1 MICQGNTCGGER
13 NEGTAAGA
21 EAFSLSAGLTPERR
35 TGKNED
41 GGIRDADFRANL
53 TKSHP
58 GLWGAPSTGCQQG
71 EPHTGQ
77 ESPACPSAH
86 HWLRVAWGEHDV
98 STKAVD
104 GPKDPRGA
112 VQICPLLKLTALIA
126 RHSLWIHT
134 SVIQICALT
143 QSLHISSNFLSYWA
157 ISLQLYTAHDHLPL

>member
-13 NEGTAAGA
+13 NEGAGAGA

-41 GGIRDADFRANL
+41 GGIWDADFRANL
-53 TKSHP
+53 TKSQP
-58 GLWGAPSTGCQQG
+58 VLWGAPSTGCQQG

-86 HWLRVAWGEHDV
+86 HWLRMAWGEHDV

-126 RHSLWIHT
+126 CHNPRINT
-134 SVIQICALT
+134 SVKTLRSNTKPKIQPP
-143 QSLHISSNFLSYWA
+143 S
-157 ISLQLYTAHDHLPL
+157 HLFKFSKLLGYFSTIVHHA